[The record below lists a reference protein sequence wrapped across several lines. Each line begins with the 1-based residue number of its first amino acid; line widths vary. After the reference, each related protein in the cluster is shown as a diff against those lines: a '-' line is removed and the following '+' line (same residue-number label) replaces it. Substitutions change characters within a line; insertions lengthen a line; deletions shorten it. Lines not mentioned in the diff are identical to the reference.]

1 MSYGPKITIVPKLGL
16 RQTLTPGLVQM
27 VNILAM
33 NKLELQDAISQ
44 ELLENPMLDESQEEG
59 APGLEELARLEQD
72 LQQQNELERAG
83 APSGQV
89 EDHHAAAGA
98 EEMGAGEMVAAASAG
113 MGEARGE
120 APGEAISEAPAPTAD
135 GSATAGEGSAAAA
148 DAAEAAAAEAPAA
161 DAFEEIDYDDFFNNY
176 LDPGYQPSQREE
188 IERPS
193 FDNFLSAPTTLTDH
207 LRWQLSVEPIE
218 EDLRNAAEAIIGNLD
233 QDGYLTAEDEKGRRP
248 LRVEELA
255 AAEEIPE
262 QRVREALNLVQ
273 RFDPPGVGARDLR
286 ECLLIQLFQLPSVQI
301 LAIALVSEH
310 LAALQN
316 PRRAELARTLNVT
329 EEEIAGALAEIRKL
343 DPFPGRRYN
352 PANTRLIEP
361 DVAFVKGRND
371 RCPICGSEAC
381 RNEYQILMNDDGLPN
396 LSLNHQYRQ
405 MKFDRDQRETSR
417 YIKERYASAIQFLR
431 NLEQRKQ
438 TIARV
443 CHAIVE
449 RQPEFLNLG
458 MDFLKPMMIKE
469 VAEEIGVH
477 PSTVSRAVA
486 NKYVHTSQG
495 VFELRF
501 FFSEAVQGARGAETS
516 LLILKRRVKKLIEG
530 EDPKHPLTDDQLSAV
545 LKEQGIEVTRRTVA
559 KYREDLRIPSTHQRR
574 VR

>member
-1 MSYGPKITIVPKLGL
+1 MNLGPKLIAKPALK
-16 RQTLTPGLVQM
+16 QTLTPGLVQM

-33 NKLELQDAISQ
+33 NKLELQEAISH
-44 ELLENPMLDESQEEG
+44 ELLENPMLDENQEDNNG
-59 APGLEELARLEQD
+59 PGLDELARLEQE
-72 LQQQNELERAG
+72 LQRQNEMERS
-83 APSGQV
+83 P
-89 EDHHAAAGA
+89 EP
-98 EEMGAGEMVAAASAG
+98 VAAA
-113 MGEARGE
+113 
-120 APGEAISEAPAPTAD
+120 PPPAD
-135 GSATAGEGSAAAA
+135 GSPSEAG
-148 DAAEAAAAEAPAA
+148 AEAPAK
-161 DAFEEIDYDDFFNNY
+161 DSFEEIDYGDFFKNY
-176 LDPGYQPSQREE
+176 LDPGYQPHEREE
-188 IERPS
+188 VDRPS

-207 LRWQLSVEPIE
+207 LRWQLSVEPI
-218 EDLRNAAEAIIGNLD
+218 DNSLRQAAEAIIGNLD
-233 QDGYLTAEDEKGRRP
+233 EDGYLTAEDDKGRRP
-248 LRVEELA
+248 LRVEEIAASEGLA
-255 AAEEIPE
+255 EDLM
-262 QRVREALNLVQ
+262 REALNLVQ

-310 LAALQN
+310 LPALQN
-316 PRRAELARTLNVT
+316 PRRQELARTLNVS

-352 PANTRLIEP
+352 PTNTRLIEP
-361 DVAFVKGRND
+361 DVAFVKGRAE
-371 RCPICGSEAC
+371 RCPICGSESC
-381 RNEYQILMNDDGLPN
+381 RNPYQIIMNDDGMPN
-396 LSLNHQYRQ
+396 LRLNYQYRD
-405 MKFDRDQRETSR
+405 MKFGREQRDTSR

-449 RQPEFLNLG
+449 RQSDFLDFG

-501 FFSEAVQGARGAETS
+501 FFTEAVQGVRGGETS
-516 LLILKRRVKKLIEG
+516 LLILKRRVKKLIEE
-530 EDPKHPLTDDQLSAV
+530 EDPKHPLTDDQVAAV
-545 LKEQGIEVTRRTVA
+545 LKQQGIDVTRRTVA
-559 KYREDLRIPSTHQRR
+559 KYREDMRIPSTHQRR